1 MSKPVPTESLSET
14 VRVQMERDLL
24 SGALAPGTVLD
35 ERSLAEKFGVSRTP
49 VREAVLHLAA
59 QGMLNV
65 VPRVGVVVPKLGIQ
79 ELLALLEMLAEME
92 GACAKFAAKRMDA
105 KERKALREALVAC
118 ESAAHAGN
126 AKAYDNANKKFHQ
139 IIYAG
144 ARNDWAARQVYS
156 LRLRCAS
163 YQRSRFDLPGRLEQS
178 LLEHR
183 EVVAAIESGDAE
195 AARLAMVRH
204 ISVGGKD
211 FAEFVSSLGQNLL
224 AAE

>member
-1 MSKPVPTESLSET
+1 MSKPMPSESLSET

-24 SGALAPGTVLD
+24 SGALVPGTVLD

-79 ELLALLEMLAEME
+79 ELLSLLEMLAEME

-105 KERKALREALVAC
+105 NERKALQQALTAC
-118 ESAAHAGN
+118 EKAAAAGDS
-126 AKAYDNANKKFHQ
+126 KAYDSANKRFHQ
-139 IIYAG
+139 ILYTG
-144 ARNDWAARQVYS
+144 ARNEWAARQVYS

-178 LLEHR
+178 LGEHR
-183 EVVAAIESGDAE
+183 EVVAAIESGNVE
-195 AARLAMVRH
+195 AARLTMVRH

-211 FAEFVSSLGQNLL
+211 FAEFVSSLNHSLL
-224 AAE
+224 ADE